1 LGSGC
6 ERNSQKRHCW
16 LRSAE
21 QNRTNCRP
29 DPFPVVSARSLS
41 GCLRNDFLDFA
52 IQIEAEIQIIPF
64 YGNVGRKS
72 HPFGVET
79 MTKKLPFINLGRL
92 IRPLP
97 ILLITVIGGLY
108 LAGVSSAS
116 RVLLNAS
123 SETRPL
129 HARHAHP
136 IDNVFNLRLDQS
148 NSNSNAAA
156 PAATPAATP
165 AANANATSSPA
176 APPPTSSAAAQAK
189 TCKEVPLGPN
199 ELDLEALAATIGK
212 SGSEVTV
219 TPLGKKTLLLCGTP
233 SGLDVIKRAVQHLSG
248 VVPESQSFETHYVR
262 LFFFRRAGDLA
273 TTINNSSGLSVPVKA
288 LGDDLLLFTA
298 ESTSDNEAIHKL
310 KQWIAMIDVPRP
322 EISLLAWSAQISAGD
337 KNAVRDQANRIRS
350 TVTTH
355 NERLQRAIE
364 KGRAYLEAASNEP
377 GFFAPQL
384 KQYLTQRYFSV
395 APNEQNVTAP
405 DSVCGKDQYCLGF
418 TQLFVPVQPS
428 LSRLLLTLIA
438 SDAPDLPNN
447 FIDSLE
453 GRSPGIVGDRQYA
466 EASGTAEQEG
476 SCESN
481 DYAWTSSSR
490 DKLPGFKC
498 LREQLGVSLSRGGNL
513 AQMRVALADF
523 LYQYK
528 IAQFY
533 PNDFVAWNQS
543 ASAAALDTRLNPIIV
558 AFNRDLAAY
567 LHYLQ
572 DQIVDNLPANKKVS
586 FASDGII
593 TARVVSGNP
602 VRVDT
607 TTQNFFE
614 SPPTLSV
621 RELFKAA
628 SGDNALSLS
637 PFIAGHAAE
646 LLAAGMQAEQR
657 TTAKV
662 GRDLNLQITANTLQ
676 GASAAEMD
684 VTLNSGEGEA
694 PTLLTQGSATT
705 STDNLN
711 RVAKHNVTTKVRV
724 DSQKLFEISSFE
736 SVLVHGKS
744 VPLLPP
750 FVDLPYLGNLAR
762 LRLPPGTTYHKSFAI
777 VSAVIIPTAADLA
790 NVIEFRA
797 DLERTQL
804 ERVTLVEKPTAAKQD
819 GPQKQILYYWIVAHY
834 RNGDSVSRPIRVVD
848 APKAIDKTH
857 TVELKWSKPRGA
869 QSFDVLRTTVA
880 DPSEFLKK
888 SVVAE
893 KIKDATIVDAIT
905 DKDLKSY
912 FLPDPTW
919 LPRVTLLGE
928 PKVSNAAPPATRTL
942 YYWIVTH
949 YREGDS
955 ISGPFRV
962 AGVPQ
967 TLDEDHAVTLVWRAS
982 EKARS
987 FDVLRTFSGSR
998 DSLPTAVVVNEGL
1011 AQSTVV
1017 DTSEDGLG
1025 RPKSTPSETQSF
1037 RRIHSLM
1044 DNLSSYHRKELDCI
1058 AKEADVTRG
1067 QCTEGPS
1074 LRGTGSVG
1082 P

>member
-1 LGSGC
+1 
-6 ERNSQKRHCW
+6 
-16 LRSAE
+16 
-21 QNRTNCRP
+21 
-29 DPFPVVSARSLS
+29 
-41 GCLRNDFLDFA
+41 
-52 IQIEAEIQIIPF
+52 
-64 YGNVGRKS
+64 
-72 HPFGVET
+72 
-79 MTKKLPFINLGRL
+79 MTKKLSFTNSAGL
-92 IRPLP
+92 IQ
-97 ILLITVIGGLY
+97 LLLTVLLMVIGSLC
-108 LAGVSSAS
+108 LAGGSSAQL
-116 RVLLNAS
+116 VLLGVAS
-123 SETRPL
+123 EIKAL
-129 HARHAHP
+129 HGRHDHRVDDAS
-136 IDNVFNLRLDQS
+136 DLGLDQGTQS
-148 NSNSNAAA
+148 NTNPNSTV
-156 PAATPAATP
+156 PAATPAVTNP
-165 AANANATSSPA
+165 GAN
-176 APPPTSSAAAQAK
+176 SAAAAAPANSGAAPQGK
-189 TCKEVPLGPN
+189 VCREVALGPN
-199 ELDLEALAATIGK
+199 ELDLEALVTSVDMSGIDVTI
-212 SGSEVTV
+212 
-219 TPLGKKTLLLCGTP
+219 TPLGKKTLLVCGTP
-233 SGLDVIKRAVQHLSG
+233 SNLDVVKRVMNHLSG
-248 VVPESQSFETHYVR
+248 AVPESQSFETHYVR
-262 LFFFRRAGDLA
+262 LFFFRRAADLA

-298 ESTSDNEAIHKL
+298 ESASDNEAIHKL
-310 KQWIAMIDVPRP
+310 KQWIALIDVPRP

-355 NERLQRAIE
+355 NDRLQRAIE
-364 KGRAYLEAASNEP
+364 KGRAYLEKKSTDQE
-377 GFFAPQL
+377 FFAPQL
-384 KQYLTQRYFSV
+384 RQYLTQRYFS
-395 APNEQNVTAP
+395 ALPTEQNVTSP
-405 DSVCGKDQYCLGF
+405 DSVCAADKYCLGF

-438 SDAPDLPNN
+438 SKAPDVTNN
-447 FIDSLE
+447 FVDSLE
-453 GRSPGIVGDRQYA
+453 GRPERAPGDVSARQYTESSKDA
-466 EASGTAEQEG
+466 AEQRG
-476 SCESN
+476 SCESY
-481 DYAWTSSSR
+481 DYAWTSGSP
-490 DKLPGFKC
+490 DKSPGFKC
-498 LREQLGVSLSRGGNL
+498 LREQLETSLSRGGNL

-528 IAQFY
+528 SAQFY
-533 PNDFVAWNQS
+533 PNDFVTWNQS
-543 ASAAALDTRLNPIIV
+543 ASSAALDSRLNPIIV

-572 DQIVDNLPANKKVS
+572 DQIVDQLPSNKKVS

-637 PFIAGHAAE
+637 PFITGHAAE

-684 VTLNSGEGEA
+684 VTLNSGEGEP

-736 SVLVHGKS
+736 AALVRGKS

-797 DLERTQL
+797 DLEPTKL
-804 ERVTLVEKPTAAKQD
+804 ERVTLVEKPTAVKQD
-819 GPQKQILYYWIVAHY
+819 AAQKQILYYWIVAHY

-893 KIKDATIVDAIT
+893 KIKDATIVDMIT
-905 DKDLKSY
+905 DKDLKPY

-919 LPRVTLLGE
+919 LPRVTSVGA
-928 PKVSNAAPPATRTL
+928 PKISNSAPPATRTL

-962 AGVPQ
+962 AGAPQ
-967 TLDEDHAVTLVWRAS
+967 TLDEDHPVTLVWRAS
-982 EKARS
+982 DRAQS
-987 FDVLRTFSGSR
+987 FDVLRTLSGNR
-998 DSLPTAVVVNEGL
+998 DSLATAWKVREGI
-1011 AQSTVV
+1011 AESMVV

-1025 RPKSTPSETQSF
+1025 VRDCAPYETLSF
-1037 RRIHSLM
+1037 RRINRLM
-1044 DNLSSYHRKELDCI
+1044 GNLSSYHRKELDCI
-1058 AKEADVTRG
+1058 ATEAGDDRG
-1067 QCTEGPS
+1067 PCNALS
-1074 LRGTGSVG
+1074 LKATGSVG